1 VECALSPR
9 NLLRARRWQR
19 YSAVGEVVASR
30 CYRVHE
36 KANTR
41 ETENERER
49 DRERERDFA
58 EGGGHAEGR
67 KGRPRTLCH
76 LSLTAAYFRR
86 WFSPS
91 KARRQRV
98 PTKMPRNSTLHLIPF
113 PAYSVPSRTIAVTS
127 SACNSVA
134 LPS

>member
-1 VECALSPR
+1 MECALSPR
-9 NLLRARRWQR
+9 NLLRARCWQR

-41 ETENERER
+41 ETEESRGGG
-49 DRERERDFA
+49 ERERDFT
-58 EGGGHAEGR
+58 EGSGHAAGR
-67 KGRPRTLCH
+67 KRQTAHP
-76 LSLTAAYFRR
+76 LSSFPYCGVL
-86 WFSPS
+86 SPLVLS

-113 PAYSVPSRTIAVTS
+113 PAYTVPSRTIAVTS